1 MGLTG
6 NLQRLSFILDPLLVK
21 LSHFCFKN
29 QQTAIGSQI
38 NQWSDLQELPYQIGI
53 ATGQPVLVLVGG
65 ASKIEPE
72 ALDRLQQVFMDVLA
86 PLMQRLNGV
95 VIDGGTDCGVMQ
107 LMGQARQEIG
117 ATFPLIGVCAIGTVM
132 LPDGTPPT
140 SPDAAELEPHHSHF
154 VLVPGDN
161 WGAESPWLAKLAT
174 VIADGSASC
183 TVVSNGGEIT
193 WQDVGCSVEERR
205 TTFVLD
211 GSGRTADAIA
221 AALKGED
228 SDPRSQPLIASGY
241 LQRLALGDELE
252 QLQQILHTC
261 LKGIKR

>member
-1 MGLTG
+1 MTLY
-6 NLQRLSFILDPLLVK
+6 FVK

-29 QQTAIGSQI
+29 QHTATGSQI
-38 NQWSDLQELPYQIGI
+38 DQWSDLQELPYQLGI

-65 ASKIEPE
+65 ASKMEPE
-72 ALDRLQQVFMDVLA
+72 ALDRLQQFFTEVLA

-107 LMGQARQEIG
+107 LMGQAREQIG
-117 ATFPLIGVCAIGTVM
+117 ATFPLIGVCAIGTVI
-132 LPDGTPPT
+132 LPDGTPPI

-154 VLVPGDN
+154 VLVPGDT

-174 VIADGSASC
+174 VIAAGFPSC
-183 TVVSNGGEIT
+183 TMVSNGGEIT

-228 SDPRSQPLIASGY
+228 SDPRSHPLIASGY

-252 QLQQILHTC
+252 TLQQVLQTC
-261 LKGIKR
+261 LAGIKP